1 MNAGELGPG
10 IGVVPHLLVTTGAA
24 SRGTL
29 LDGGCSSHH
38 LLSPENHSHHSCQ
51 VRWSYEPFIIFFY
64 APWHL
69 WVLEDWQNWEEP

>member
-29 LDGGCSSHH
+29 FPASTSLA
-38 LLSPENHSHHSCQ
+38 LKTSHHSCQ
-51 VRWSYEPFIIFFY
+51 VPWSYEPFITFFY